1 MKKYEQRSAWKS
13 DYDMPRTI
21 DVIFSGVKWLSIV
34 KMLSLFFSISTIQC
48 CPVHTARQQPEKPVE
63 HYQIFP
69 STELNSSQVTD
80 SHSVDVETLRR
91 KSVESPARW
100 DSDDVKDKHS
110 YEQGAD
116 HHHFIQNWKPLFI

>member
-1 MKKYEQRSAWKS
+1 MAFYCEDTQ
-13 DYDMPRTI
+13 P
-21 DVIFSGVKWLSIV
+21 
-34 KMLSLFFSISTIQC
+34 LFLNQYNSS
-48 CPVHTARQQPEKPVE
+48 QQPEKPVE

-100 DSDDVKDKHS
+100 GNDDVKDKHS
-110 YEQGAD
+110 YEHNAD
-116 HHHFIQNWKPLFI
+116 HHHGISALVKLKSGGGQVTLCHVLTFSNLI

>member
-1 MKKYEQRSAWKS
+1 MAFYCEDAQPLFLKQYNL
-13 DYDMPRTI
+13 MP
-21 DVIFSGVKWLSIV
+21 SS
-34 KMLSLFFSISTIQC
+34 
-48 CPVHTARQQPEKPVE
+48 ARQQPEKPVE

-100 DSDDVKDKHS
+100 DSDDLKDKHS

-116 HHHFIQNWKPLFI
+116 HHHFIQDWKPLFI